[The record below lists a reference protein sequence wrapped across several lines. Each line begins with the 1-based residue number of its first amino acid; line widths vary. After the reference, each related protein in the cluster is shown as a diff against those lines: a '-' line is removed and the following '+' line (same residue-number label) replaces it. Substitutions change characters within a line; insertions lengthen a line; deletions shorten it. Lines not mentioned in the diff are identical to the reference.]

1 MSLSLESGMY
11 IAWQTSGQA
20 ALLLCIYAQ
29 GLDVP
34 HGCAAMAPGVYA

>member
-1 MSLSLESGMY
+1 
-11 IAWQTSGQA
+11 
-20 ALLLCIYAQ
+20 LLLCIYAQ